1 MSDIKQQKKTKTKYK
16 VTVMKTRIFKFAL
29 ITGFAVILLSG
40 CRKDLEV
47 MEPASTNEDVS
58 SMSQLKVADD
68 FNWKTTQDVE
78 LDLVAGTRST
88 VIIKSASGV
97 VYEKALLVPGEPYKT
112 ILTLP
117 TYENELTFVFNGQSE
132 TIKIVN
138 QKITNSF

>member
-1 MSDIKQQKKTKTKYK
+1 
-16 VTVMKTRIFKFAL
+16 MKTRIFKFAL

-40 CRKDLEV
+40 CHKDLEV
-47 MEPASTNEDVS
+47 MEPAAANEDVS

-78 LDLVAGTRST
+78 IDLVAGTRST

-97 VYEKALLVPGEPYKT
+97 VYEKALLVPGEPYKS

>member
-1 MSDIKQQKKTKTKYK
+1 
-16 VTVMKTRIFKFAL
+16 MKTRMFKFAL
-29 ITGFAVILLSG
+29 IAGFTVILLSG
-40 CRKDLEV
+40 CHKDLEM
-47 MEPASTNEDVS
+47 MEPAAANEDVT

-138 QKITNSF
+138 HKITNSF